1 MSTTSLQHFPHSY
14 SPFSSSRSLNRMA
27 QSQTSGLDTLA
38 EGSQYA
44 LEQLQMSR
52 EAAGSGEAT
61 DSVGKP
67 KDQFQ
72 VDNDNHHNNHSLS
85 NFKNPSQRDPLSKLV
100 RQSGK
105 TRPRHLFDGESAALV
120 TNAISYAPN
129 ATGRTRALI
138 VLVEFPTA
146 TRTLYCGTCHTDRS
160 AQSSD

>member
-1 MSTTSLQHFPHSY
+1 MH
-14 SPFSSSRSLNRMA
+14 SSSCKCREKRQAAAKL
-27 QSQTSGLDTLA
+27 QTLWANL
-38 EGSQYA
+38 
-44 LEQLQMSR
+44 R
-52 EAAGSGEAT
+52 I
-61 DSVGKP
+61 
-67 KDQFQ
+67 
-72 VDNDNHHNNHSLS
+72 
-85 NFKNPSQRDPLSKLV
+85 NFKLIMTTTTTITPSPTSRTLRNEIPSSKLV